1 MRNPFGIDLKID
13 MKKEGGQI
21 VRDYLLILLGT
32 LITAFSFTAF
42 FLPHDLAPGGV
53 TGVATILANYVP
65 LGVGFLSFIIN
76 VPLFVMGW
84 RSVGWRFALRSFVA
98 MMLLSLFIDVL
109 PSPDL
114 TGDALLAAV
123 FGGVLL
129 GVGLGLVVRAGAT
142 TGGTDMAAKLIHRH
156 LSFASIP
163 AILLAVD
170 TAVVLAAALVFGMEA
185 GFYALIA
192 LFVSSKAMDA
202 VIKGFNTAMQFLIIT
217 SQPEEIVRRIH
228 TELDRGCTQL
238 EARGTYSGEPVGA
251 LLCVLP
257 RMEAAGL
264 KKIVA
269 ETDPDAFVTVSD
281 VHEALGEGFTGMD
294 GEARDKSTRR
304 PERK

>member
-1 MRNPFGIDLKID
+1 MKKTGIDLTID
-13 MKKEGGQI
+13 WKREGKPLL
-21 VRDYLLILLGT
+21 RDYLLILLGT

-53 TGVATILANYVP
+53 TGIATIIASFVP
-65 LGVGFLSFIIN
+65 LGVGFLSFLLN
-76 VPLFVMGW
+76 VPLFVLGW
-84 RSVGWRFALRSFVA
+84 RSVGWRFAVRSFAA
-98 MMLLSLFIDVL
+98 MLLLSLFIDVL
-109 PSPDL
+109 PAPDL
-114 TGDALLAAV
+114 TGDALLASV

-142 TGGTDMAAKLIHRH
+142 TGGTDMAAKLIHRR

-170 TAVVLAAALVFGMEA
+170 AAVVLAAALVFGMEA

-192 LFVSSKAMDA
+192 LFVSSKAMDM

-228 TELDRGCTQL
+228 TELDRGCTRL

-251 LLCVLP
+251 LLCVLS

-269 ETDPDAFVTVSD
+269 ETDPNAFVTVSD

-294 GEARDKSTRR
+294 GENRDRSTRR
-304 PERK
+304 AERK